1 MLLQSNPHFS
11 LDKLRE
17 HLKLVDY
24 LQEYTII
31 HLPFLFFSIFLISP
45 IISWFHKIFPFSN
58 SHTISKF
65 LNFSF
70 QKVVNFLLSS
80 NNFFSIVSKF
90 SLWKR
95 QRYTKHIHSL
105 GNRESN
111 KWKIFSSQSGERG
124 FEPGSFGVPA
134 KYSIISAI
142 ETFSF
147 VVLPIPIY
155 PFSNPSFVSKYTCVP
170 PTFSES
176 HPPPPPKKRTACW
189 STGTRNTPQYTR
201 TTYVL
206 QHSPVYR
213 ASESQTPH
221 FNRAPHTF

>member
-1 MLLQSNPHFS
+1 M
-11 LDKLRE
+11 
-17 HLKLVDY
+17 
-24 LQEYTII
+24 
-31 HLPFLFFSIFLISP
+31 FFSIFLISP

-70 QKVVNFLLSS
+70 QKIVNFLLSS

-90 SLWKR
+90 SLWKH

-124 FEPGSFGVPA
+124 FEPG
-134 KYSIISAI
+134 
-142 ETFSF
+142 F
-147 VVLPIPIY
+147 VRGASQILYHLGHRDFLIRCPSYPYLPILEPFVRIKIY
-155 PFSNPSFVSKYTCVP
+155 MRSTNILRIPPF
-170 PTFSES
+170 
-176 HPPPPPKKRTACW
+176 PPPKKRTACW